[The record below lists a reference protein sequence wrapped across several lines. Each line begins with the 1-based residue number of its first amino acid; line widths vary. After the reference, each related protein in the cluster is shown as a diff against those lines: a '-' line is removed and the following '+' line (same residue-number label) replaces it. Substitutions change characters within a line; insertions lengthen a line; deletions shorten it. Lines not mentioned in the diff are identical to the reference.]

1 MNVPLRCLILSLVL
15 AFCAGLAFA
24 AQPIAITGGTL
35 IDGNGGQPVANATV
49 LVNDDRIVAAGP
61 AGSVQIP
68 PDAKRYD
75 ATGKYVL
82 PGFMDMHMHFVYPR
96 DGAAEPSK
104 SLSTLRGLHFMDM
117 YVDSGVTSARDVA
130 GMIEPMQALEEA
142 QRLGY
147 IHSLR
152 LHSVG
157 QLITT
162 TGGHGPEW
170 SYFASG
176 PYGFREGVR
185 KMYEAGFRYI
195 KISPPYTQ
203 EEADAAVDEAK
214 IHRMRITSHG
224 GGYSDTEPESMT
236 RRAINANV
244 QCIEH
249 LYMPVEDLDLMAK
262 KGIAVIPTMEVMH
275 LLYTYPTVLP
285 QIQYLERKR
294 GWSMALHDKLFKEAY
309 KRHILMGVGT
319 DAILELADKNYPQM
333 YVTELEH
340 YVRLGMSRL
349 ETITAATKNGAIILG
364 REDELGTL
372 EKGKLADLQIVD
384 GNPLESFTALG
395 HPSLVM
401 IGGEVVRYQGK
412 REK

>member
-1 MNVPLRCLILSLVL
+1 MSFRLQADVLRSLLLTLV
-15 AFCAGLAFA
+15 ASGSVA
-24 AQPIAITGGTL
+24 AAEPIAITGATL

-49 LVNDDRIVAAGP
+49 VVRDDRIVAVGP
-61 AGSVQIP
+61 AGTVDIP
-68 PDAKRYD
+68 ADAKRYD

-96 DGAAEPSK
+96 DGDMPSM

-130 GMIEPMQALEEA
+130 GMIEPMQALETA

-147 IHSLR
+147 IQSLR

-162 TGGHGPEW
+162 TGGHGPLW

-214 IHRMRITSHG
+214 IHRMHITSHG

-236 RRAINANV
+236 RRAILANV

-262 KGIAVIPTMEVMH
+262 RGIHVVPTLEVMR
-275 LLYTYPTVLP
+275 LLYAYPTVLP
-285 QIQYLERKR
+285 QIQYLEHKR
-294 GWSMALHDKLFKEAY
+294 GWSMALHEKLFREAH
-309 KRHILMGVGT
+309 KRKLVMGIGT
-319 DAILELADKNYPQM
+319 DAILELADKNYPGM
-333 YVTELEH
+333 YFTEMEH
-340 YVRLGMSRL
+340 FVRLGMTRL
-349 ETITAATKNGAIILG
+349 ETITAATRNGAIILG

-384 GNPLESFTALG
+384 GNPLDSFQSLG
-395 HPSLVM
+395 RPSLVM
-401 IGGEVVRYQGK
+401 INGAVVRYQGK
-412 REK
+412 RQ

>member
-1 MNVPLRCLILSLVL
+1 MKVPLRCLLLLL
-15 AFCAGLAFA
+15 ALAALAGRAFA
-24 AQPIAITGGTL
+24 AAPIAITGGTL

-49 LVNDDRIVAAGP
+49 LIRDDRIVAVGP
-61 AGSVQIP
+61 AGSVEIP
-68 PDAKRYD
+68 ADAKRYD
-75 ATGKYVL
+75 AAGKYVL
-82 PGFMDMHMHFVYPR
+82 PGFIDMHMHFVYPR
-96 DGAAEPSK
+96 DGAPDPSK

-130 GMIEPMQALEEA
+130 GIIEPMQALEEA

-185 KMYEAGFRYI
+185 KMYESGFRYI

-214 IHRMRITSHG
+214 IHRMHITSHG

-244 QCIEH
+244 ECIEH

-285 QIQYLERKR
+285 QIQYLEKKR
-294 GWSMALHDKLFKEAY
+294 GWSMALHDKLFKEAH

-340 YVRLGMSRL
+340 YTRLGMTPL

-384 GNPLESFTALG
+384 GNPLESFKALG
-395 HPSLVM
+395 KPSLVM
-401 IGGEVVRYQGK
+401 IGGEVLRYQGK

>member
-1 MNVPLRCLILSLVL
+1 VRIRLRCLMLLIAAALCARL
-15 AFCAGLAFA
+15 ASA
-24 AQPIAITGGTL
+24 AAPIAITGGTL

-49 LVNDDRIVAAGP
+49 LIRDDRIVAVGP
-61 AGSVQIP
+61 AGSVEIP
-68 PDAKRYD
+68 ADARRHD
-75 ATGKYVL
+75 AAGKYVL
-82 PGFMDMHMHFVYPR
+82 PGFTDMHMHLVYPR
-96 DGAAEPSK
+96 DARPSD

-117 YVDSGVTSARDVA
+117 YVDSGITSVRDVG
-130 GMIEPMQALEEA
+130 GMIEPMQALEAA

-162 TGGHGPEW
+162 TGGHGPDW

-176 PYGFREGVR
+176 PYGFREAVR
-185 KMYEAGFRYI
+185 KMYESGFRYI

-214 IHRMRITSHG
+214 IRRMHITSHG

-249 LYMPVEDLDLMAK
+249 LYMPVEDLDLMAR
-262 KGIAVIPTMEVMH
+262 KGIAVIPTLEVMH

-285 QIQYLERKR
+285 QIQYLEHKR
-294 GWSMALHDKLFKEAY
+294 GWSMALHDKLFKEAH
-309 KRHILMGVGT
+309 KRRIIIGVGT

-340 YVRLGMSRL
+340 YIRLGMSPL
-349 ETITAATKNGAIILG
+349 ETITAATKNGALILG
-364 REDELGTL
+364 REEDLGTL

-384 GNPLESFTALG
+384 ANPLESFKALG

-401 IGGEVVRYQGK
+401 IGGEVVRYQRK
-412 REK
+412 REL

>member
-1 MNVPLRCLILSLVL
+1 MVAL
-15 AFCAGLAFA
+15 ASRAFGA
-24 AQPIAITGGTL
+24 PIAITGGTL

-61 AGSVQIP
+61 AGTVQIP
-68 PDAKRYD
+68 ADAKRYD

-82 PGFMDMHMHFVYPR
+82 PGFIDMHMHFVYPR
-96 DGAAEPSK
+96 DGAPDPSK

-142 QRLGY
+142 QRVGY

-170 SYFASG
+170 SYFATG
-176 PYGFREGVR
+176 PYGFREAVR
-185 KMYEAGFRYI
+185 KMYGAGFHYI

-294 GWSMALHDKLFKEAY
+294 GWSMALHDKLFKEAH

-340 YVRLGMSRL
+340 YTRLGMTPL

-384 GNPLESFTALG
+384 GNPLESFKALG

-401 IGGEVVRYQGK
+401 IGGEVLRYQGK

>member
-1 MNVPLRCLILSLVL
+1 VKVPLRCLLLLVAMVAL
-15 AFCAGLAFA
+15 ASRAFGA
-24 AQPIAITGGTL
+24 PIAITGGTL

-61 AGSVQIP
+61 AGTMQIP
-68 PDAKRYD
+68 ADAKRYD

-82 PGFMDMHMHFVYPR
+82 PGFIDMHMHFVYPR
-96 DGAAEPSK
+96 DGAPDPSK

-142 QRLGY
+142 QRVGY

-170 SYFASG
+170 SYFATG
-176 PYGFREGVR
+176 PYGFREAVR
-185 KMYEAGFRYI
+185 KMYGAGFHYI

-214 IHRMRITSHG
+214 IHRMHITSHG

-275 LLYTYPTVLP
+275 LLYTNPTVLP
-285 QIQYLERKR
+285 QIQYLEHTR
-294 GWSMALHDKLFKEAY
+294 GWSMALHDKLFKEAH
-309 KRHILMGVGT
+309 KRKILMGVGT

-340 YVRLGMSRL
+340 YTRLGMTPL

-384 GNPLESFTALG
+384 GNPLESFKALG

-401 IGGEVVRYQGK
+401 IGGEVLRYQGK